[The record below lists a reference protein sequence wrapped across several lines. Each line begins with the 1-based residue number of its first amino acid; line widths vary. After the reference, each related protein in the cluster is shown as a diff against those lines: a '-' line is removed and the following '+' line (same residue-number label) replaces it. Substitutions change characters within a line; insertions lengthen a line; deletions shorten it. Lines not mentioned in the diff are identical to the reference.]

1 VGAGLVALSLL
12 TVAVGGDAGAAEG
25 AGRPNAAAVAAPTP
39 ATSTAQPRVDVSR
52 GLGGDD
58 PLGAD
63 GRLPDGSSVERF
75 APVFAAASSLRA
87 LAVPPTDTL
96 MALANPPVSAA
107 RTSLGI
113 PKIVLDAYETAARR
127 LATEMPR
134 CGMSVALLAGIGQAE
149 SRHANGGRVTA
160 DGTTR
165 EPILGPVLDGSNNT
179 AAVSD
184 TDNGRLDGNT
194 TWDRAVGPMQFLP
207 ATWRRYQSDGNN
219 DGVAD
224 INNIYDASLA
234 AARYLCAGGG
244 DVRKPAQ
251 AAAAVFRY
259 NHSATYVATVLSW
272 AAAYAGGITPTP
284 GSTGK
289 PDATATPAPPPGID
303 TMASP
308 TPDPPSPSASV
319 VYTVKRGDN
328 LSSIAWWFHVHGY
341 GPIYD
346 ANRHVIGAD
355 PDLIFPGQQIKII
368 GARMKVG
375 D

>member
-1 VGAGLVALSLL
+1 
-12 TVAVGGDAGAAEG
+12 
-25 AGRPNAAAVAAPTP
+25 
-39 ATSTAQPRVDVSR
+39 
-52 GLGGDD
+52 
-58 PLGAD
+58 
-63 GRLPDGSSVERF
+63 
-75 APVFAAASSLRA
+75 
-87 LAVPPTDTL
+87 
-96 MALANPPVSAA
+96 
-107 RTSLGI
+107 
-113 PKIVLDAYETAARR
+113 
-127 LATEMPR
+127 
-134 CGMSVALLAGIGQAE
+134 MSVALLAGIGQAE